1 MALVLGSYAFD
12 ESRTSAVEEHA
23 EIGGRDARTICIKG
37 VLAGTGI
44 LSDLEGMLD
53 AILREAS
60 ETGVAL
66 SIRSGRQLLVRRVGF
81 TREISR
87 DALVASFELNLE
99 AENPFE
105 EAVTE
110 ASLVWTISSSGAT
123 QAVGTSG
130 NVYAL
135 PKLTLVAAGSVV
147 APTIGDGIRT
157 IAYTGVVADSETL
170 VLDSALRKITL
181 EGVDVTPY
189 TTGLFPQVDPA
200 GTVLT
205 YTDDVS
211 SSHTA
216 SVTVALRDRWW

>member
-12 ESRTSAVEEHA
+12 ESRTSVVEEHT
-23 EIGGRDARTICIKG
+23 EIGGQDARTICIKG
-37 VLAGTGI
+37 VLAGTGV
-44 LSDLEGMLD
+44 LSDLEDLLD
-53 AILREAS
+53 AILGEAS
-60 ETGVAL
+60 EAGAAL
-66 SIRSGRQLLVRRVGF
+66 SIRSGRQLFVRRVGF

-99 AENPFE
+99 AESPFE
-105 EAVTE
+105 EAVAE
-110 ASLVWTISSSGAT
+110 ASLVWAISSSGAT
-123 QAVGTSG
+123 QPVGTSG

-135 PKLTLVAAGSVV
+135 PKLTLVASGSVV
-147 APTIGDGIRT
+147 APSVGDGTRT
-157 IAYTGVVADSETL
+157 IAYSGMVADGETL
-170 VLDSALRKITL
+170 IFDSALRKVTL

-216 SVTVALRDRWW
+216 SVTVAVRDRWW